1 MTDETLQATAEP
13 ELTAEQDNLDGL
25 RLTPDAG
32 EGDGAATQR
41 PISETDLGIGETMV
55 ELGLITHEDLQQAQ
69 KTQRSVSAP
78 LSKVLVEQELATH
91 EELAMALS
99 IYLNVPL
106 IDLKRH
112 HVNPEALKL
121 IPEPTAKKYNL
132 IPIDIVAN
140 SLLVVME
147 DPGNILAIEDLGVQ
161 SNKGIQPAA
170 GIPSEIADA
179 IDLNYKAS
187 AEIEAHIHE
196 FSPSSEGSADIIDFD
211 ASEAVAQAAIVR
223 ALDLIITQAVRDR
236 ASDIHVEPQAAGV
249 RIRYRIDGI
258 LHDIMN
264 LPRSAINPLISRI
277 KILGGMDITER
288 RRPQDG
294 QFSVRVGNRDVDVRA
309 ATIDTSYGETAV
321 LRLLDRSA
329 TLFDLIDLGF
339 QPNVYSRYSE
349 MLRSSFGMMLVSG
362 PTGAGKTTTLYA
374 SINQLDA
381 QEHNIMTIE
390 DPIEYRFDGI
400 KQIQVNERA
409 GLTFSGALRAMM
421 RLDPD
426 IILVGEI
433 RDNETA
439 LTAVQAALTGHLV
452 MTSIHAND
460 AASVPFRLV
469 NLGVEPYLISTVVV
483 GVVAQRMVRNTCPH
497 CAERYQPAP
506 EEMAAYRS
514 EMGDDD
520 VVMYKGVGC
529 NFCSNTG
536 FLNRSGVFEL
546 LHFNEA
552 IRDLLQA
559 GGGVSDIRRQ
569 AMKDG
574 MITMRHNG
582 MEKVKEGKTTPAE
595 VMRQIIAT
603 E

>member
-196 FSPSSEGSADIIDFD
+196 FSPTSEGSADITDFD

-264 LPRSAINPLISRI
+264 LPSSAINPLISRI
-277 KILGGMDITER
+277 KILAGMDITER

-339 QPNVYSRYSE
+339 QPNVYSRYRE

>member
-264 LPRSAINPLISRI
+264 LPSSAINPLISRI
-277 KILGGMDITER
+277 KILAGMDITER

>member
-196 FSPSSEGSADIIDFD
+196 FSPTSEGSADITDFD

-264 LPRSAINPLISRI
+264 LPSSAINPLISRI
-277 KILGGMDITER
+277 KILAGMDITER

-339 QPNVYSRYSE
+339 QPNVYSRYRE

-529 NFCSNTG
+529 DFCSNTG

>member
-13 ELTAEQDNLDGL
+13 EPTAEQDNLDGL

-196 FSPSSEGSADIIDFD
+196 FSPTSEGSADITDFD

-339 QPNVYSRYSE
+339 QPNVYSRYRE

>member
-196 FSPSSEGSADIIDFD
+196 FSPSSEGSADITDFD

-277 KILGGMDITER
+277 KILAGMDITER

-339 QPNVYSRYSE
+339 QPNVYSRYRE

>member
-264 LPRSAINPLISRI
+264 LPSSAINPLISRI
-277 KILGGMDITER
+277 KILAGMDITER

-339 QPNVYSRYSE
+339 QPNVYSRYRE

>member
-196 FSPSSEGSADIIDFD
+196 FSPSSEGSADITDFD

-264 LPRSAINPLISRI
+264 LPSSAINPLISRI
-277 KILGGMDITER
+277 KILAGMDITER

-339 QPNVYSRYSE
+339 QPNVYSRYRE

>member
-1 MTDETLQATAEP
+1 MTDEALNTVTEA
-13 ELTAEQDNLDGL
+13 ELTDEIKFLDEAQ
-25 RLTPDAG
+25 LTPEAGGREDAPPQ
-32 EGDGAATQR
+32 T
-41 PISETDLGIGETMV
+41 PLSETDLGIGDTMV
-55 ELGLITHEDLQQAQ
+55 ELGLISREDLQQAQ
-69 KTQRSVSAP
+69 ETQRLVSAP
-78 LSKVLVEQELATH
+78 LGKVLVEQELATP
-91 EELAMALS
+91 EQLAMALS

-132 IPIDIVAN
+132 IPIDIVADN
-140 SLLVVME
+140 LVVVME
-147 DPGNILAIEDLGVQ
+147 DPGNILAIEDLGVH

-170 GIPSEIADA
+170 GIPTEISDA

-187 AEIEAHIHE
+187 AEIQAHIHE
-196 FSPSSEGSADIIDFD
+196 FSPSAESSADVTDFD
-211 ASEAVAQAAIVR
+211 ASDAVAQAAIVR
-223 ALDLIITQAVRDR
+223 ALDLIISQAVRDR
-236 ASDIHVEPQAAGV
+236 ASDIHVEPQVSGV

-264 LPRSAINPLISRI
+264 LPISAVNPLISRI

-294 QFSVRVGNRDVDVRA
+294 QFSLRVENREVDIRA

-329 TLFDLIDLGF
+329 TLFDLTDLGF
-339 QPNVYSRYSE
+339 QPEVYSRYGDILKSSYG
-349 MLRSSFGMMLVSG
+349 MLLVSG

-374 SINQLDA
+374 SINQLDQ
-381 QEHNIMTIE
+381 QEQSIMTIE

-433 RDNETA
+433 RDEETA

-452 MTSIHAND
+452 LSSIHAND

-483 GVVAQRMVRNTCPH
+483 GVVAQRMVRNTCVH
-497 CAERYQPAP
+497 CATAYEPSP
-506 EEMAAYRS
+506 EELAAYQA
-514 EMGDDD
+514 EMGDEH
-520 VVMYKGVGC
+520 VVMYRGAGC

-536 FLNRSGVFEL
+536 FLDRSGVFEL

-552 IRDLLQA
+552 IRDTLQN
-559 GGGVSDIRRQ
+559 GGGVSDIRKQ
-569 AMKDG
+569 AVKDG
-574 MITMRHNG
+574 MITMRRQG
-582 MEKVKEGKTTPAE
+582 MQNVKEGKTTPAE
-595 VMRQIIAT
+595 VMRQVISA

>member
-339 QPNVYSRYSE
+339 QPNVYSRYRE

>member
-32 EGDGAATQR
+32 EGDGAATHR

-264 LPRSAINPLISRI
+264 LPSSAINPLISRI
-277 KILGGMDITER
+277 KILAGMDITER

-339 QPNVYSRYSE
+339 QPNVYSRYRE

>member
-196 FSPSSEGSADIIDFD
+196 FSPTSEGSADITDFD

-264 LPRSAINPLISRI
+264 LPSSAINPLISRI
-277 KILGGMDITER
+277 KILAGMDITER

>member
-69 KTQRSVSAP
+69 KTQRNVSAP

-409 GLTFSGALRAMM
+409 GLTFPGALRAMM

-433 RDNETA
+433 RDSETA

-546 LHFNEA
+546 LHFNGA

>member
-196 FSPSSEGSADIIDFD
+196 FSPTSEGSADITDFD

-277 KILGGMDITER
+277 KILAGMDITER

-339 QPNVYSRYSE
+339 QPNVYSRYRE

>member
-32 EGDGAATQR
+32 KGDGAATQR

-264 LPRSAINPLISRI
+264 LPSSAINPLISRI

-595 VMRQIIAT
+595 VMRQIIAS